1 MTPFE
6 LLEALLSRYIKEIMS
21 RESVNTNT
29 IHLYNTGDYWVSFEK
44 SAYMLQRLSSDV
56 DTATI
61 NHPAYPFP
69 IIMSTVA
76 ESELTKKCVSL
87 SYKNKQSGYVAI
99 PTSEITLSQYTK
111 WHKNE
116 IEDLVEEEELT
127 GVIGS

>member
-44 SAYMLQRLSSDV
+44 SAYMLQRLSQDV

-69 IIMSTVA
+69 IIMATV
-76 ESELTKKCVSL
+76 SD
-87 SYKNKQSGYVAI
+87 
-99 PTSEITLSQYTK
+99 SEIHGDLSPDCVLRGYSTLYADELNIAEYTE
-111 WHKNE
+111 WHRNE
-116 IEDLVEEEELT
+116 IEVLVEEGE
-127 GVIGS
+127 

>member
-44 SAYMLQRLSSDV
+44 SAYQLQRLSQDV

-61 NHPAYPFP
+61 NHPAYPFS
-69 IIMSTVA
+69 IIMATVS
-76 ESELTKKCVSL
+76 ESELTKKCGNM

-99 PTSEITLSQYTK
+99 PTSEITLSKYNK

-116 IEDLVEEEELT
+116 IEDLVE
-127 GVIGS
+127 VVS